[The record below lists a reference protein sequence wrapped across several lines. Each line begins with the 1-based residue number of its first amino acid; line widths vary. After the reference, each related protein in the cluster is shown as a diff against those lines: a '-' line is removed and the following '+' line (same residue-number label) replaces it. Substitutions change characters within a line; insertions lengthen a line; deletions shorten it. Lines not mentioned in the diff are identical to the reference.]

1 MTAFQALFL
10 AFVQGI
16 TEFLPI
22 SSSGHLALFQKLFQL
37 KEQPVFFDVLLHL
50 GTLMAIIFF
59 FRREIISLIKDW
71 KKQKNFWFL
80 LIVGTLP
87 AAVFGFLLNSK
98 IEVIFNSIKLIGI
111 MWVAF
116 GLLLLFS
123 RRFDN
128 IGTKKI
134 REMKWFDALIIGIF
148 QAVAL
153 FPGISRSGSTIIGG
167 KIRKLSGSDAF
178 TFSFLLAIPAIL
190 GATVLKIK
198 DGIGF
203 VNPFVGIMSILLSG
217 IVGFISL
224 KLLQRSLNS
233 DKFYLLGYY
242 LLFLGFLTIFFLS

>member
-71 KKQKNFWFL
+71 KKQKSLWIL
-80 LIVGTLP
+80 LIVGTIP

-98 IEVIFNSIKLIGI
+98 IEEIFNSIKLIGI

-116 GLLLLFS
+116 GLLLLLF

-128 IGTKKI
+128 KEVKQIK
-134 REMKWFDALIIGIF
+134 EMKWFDALVIGLF

-167 KIRKLSGSDAF
+167 KIRKLSQDSAF

-198 DGIGF
+198 DGIDII
-203 VNPFVGIMSILLSG
+203 NPVMGIISVLISG
-217 IVGFISL
+217 IVGFFSL
-224 KLLQRSLNS
+224 KLLQRLLKS
-233 DKFYLLGYY
+233 DKFYLFGYY
-242 LLFLGFLTIFFLS
+242 CLFLGIITIFFLS